1 MDFLKEGS
9 AECFKKQ
16 NDEQKLVKAQ
26 LEKGFFDVFGNFA
39 EAIFFPMPFCFDSTY
54 FEKPHQFS
62 TLSTLSTLSTA
73 HLFVFVVSG

>member
-39 EAIFFPMPFCFDSTY
+39 EALFFPMPFCFDNI
-54 FEKPHQFS
+54 F
-62 TLSTLSTLSTA
+62 
-73 HLFVFVVSG
+73 